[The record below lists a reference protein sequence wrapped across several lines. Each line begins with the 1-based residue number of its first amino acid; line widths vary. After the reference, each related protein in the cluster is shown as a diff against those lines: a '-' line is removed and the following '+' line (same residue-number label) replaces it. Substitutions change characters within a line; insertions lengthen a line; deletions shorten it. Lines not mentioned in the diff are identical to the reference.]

1 MGIELRPSWGEN
13 IDFFFF
19 FFINHEVL
27 PLCGPWAMHSETSNK
42 LLWHFS
48 CYFFFPFLLCN
59 YKAVIT
65 SHGYRGQRCSEKLKH
80 LWRPLFSINRQ
91 EQMIKYAFYLF
102 RHHQFH
108 FPISTWTSYVYIK
121 KCSRCASK
129 VIICNLFFFLLLECR
144 LNEIGRLKGRTVCFQ
159 DDDDSPWSGV

>member
-1 MGIELRPSWGEN
+1 MKSYLCAVHEQCILKRPTSCRDISHGI
-13 IDFFFF
+13 
-19 FFINHEVL
+19 
-27 PLCGPWAMHSETSNK
+27 
-42 LLWHFS
+42 
-48 CYFFFPFLLCN
+48 FFPFLLCN

-65 SHGYRGQRCSEKLKH
+65 SRGYRGQRCSEKLKH

-159 DDDDSPWSGV
+159 DDDDSPWSIV